1 MPRGKTLLTKIIKFI
16 EHTLLGIIVALLI
29 FLLSYPS
36 NIPSLNINTS
46 SAIASQVNSSFT
58 EKINAS
64 RLLKQGRELY
74 ETGQFFQA
82 IETWQ
87 QALDA
92 YQSLK
97 DTLKQSEV
105 MRYLSLAYQQLGQ
118 WKKANEAIT
127 TSLELLQTS
136 QAQETQ
142 LMPLFAQ
149 ALNSQGS
156 IQLAQGQ
163 EEKALSNWQQAAD
176 LYAQAGDQAGRIGS
190 LINQA
195 QAQQSLGLYL
205 RARQTLTKLE
215 EELRK
220 QPDQLLKSTG
230 LLSLGNVLRLV
241 GDLDKSRQVLAESL
255 ATAQN
260 LSSSPN
266 IGAILLSLGN
276 TARAQ
281 KDTQAAL
288 EYYQKAVTASNSLID
303 SVQARLNQFS
313 LFLENQLWSD
323 AKTLWPEIQREIIN
337 LPPSRI
343 KVYAQI
349 NFAQNLAKLKQ
360 SKDNNSPSW
369 LQIAQIAA
377 EASQQAETLGDLQA
391 KAYAL
396 GSFGGI
402 YELNQQWSEAQ
413 QLTEQ
418 ALNIAQAI
426 NAPDISYRWQ
436 WQLGRL
442 LKNQE
447 DIKGAIA
454 AYSEAVKTLKSLRSD
469 LVAINSQVQ
478 FSFRDSVEPVYREL
492 VGLLLQGEAS
502 QENLEQAR
510 KVIDSLQVAELDNF
524 FRTACLNGSPLQIE
538 RIDAKAALIY
548 PIILED
554 RLEVILSLPA
564 QPLRHY
570 ATPLKSG
577 QVRRTLALLRETLT
591 QPNLTATL
599 PLAQQVYEWLIRPA
613 EADLARS
620 QVETLT
626 FVLDGPLRNIP
637 MAVLFDG
644 QQYLV
649 EKYAIA
655 LTPGLELLKS
665 YPLKRGEIKVLKAG
679 LSQARLGFESIPYV
693 ESEIRQIQSQIPGE
707 VLLNQDFTKTQLQK
721 AIDRAPF
728 PVIHLAT
735 HGQFSSEAE
744 NTFILTWDEKIN
756 VKELS
761 ELLQTADLGRSKP
774 IELLV
779 LSACETA
786 KGDNRAAL
794 GLAGVA
800 VEAGVRS
807 TIATLWLVDD
817 QATAALMSRFY
828 EELSKSEVTK
838 AEALRRAQLSVLQNP
853 QYERKPFYWAPFV
866 LVGNWL

>member
-1 MPRGKTLLTKIIKFI
+1 MRRVIKFI
-16 EHTLLGIIVALLI
+16 GHTVLGVGVAVLVCLVSP
-29 FLLSYPS
+29 LN
-36 NIPSLNINTS
+36 NIPSLS
-46 SAIASQVNSSFT
+46 VGEPAAIASKVNSSPP
-58 EKINAS
+58 ESINAS
-64 RLLKQGRELY
+64 HLLKQGRELY
-74 ETGQFFQA
+74 ETGHFFQA
-82 IETWQ
+82 VETWQ
-87 QALDA
+87 QALET
-92 YQSLK
+92 YQSLG
-97 DTLKQSEV
+97 DSLKQSEV
-105 MRYLSLAYQQLGQ
+105 MRYLSLAHQQLGQ
-118 WKKANEAIT
+118 SKKANESIKASID
-127 TSLELLQTS
+127 LLQTS
-136 QAQETQ
+136 QAQRDTQ
-142 LMPLFAQ
+142 LRLPLLAQ
-149 ALNSQGS
+149 VLNTQGS
-156 IQLAQGQ
+156 LQLAQGQ
-163 EEKALSNWQQAAD
+163 EEQALSSWQQAAD
-176 LYAQAGDQAGRIGS
+176 IYAQAGDQAGRTGS

-241 GDLDKSRQVLAESL
+241 GDLDKSRQVLAEGLIAAQQL
-255 ATAQN
+255 A
-260 LSSSPN
+260 SPPN
-266 IGAILLSLGN
+266 ISATLLSLGN
-276 TARAQ
+276 TARDQ
-281 KDTQAAL
+281 QDTKAAL
-288 EYYQKAVTASNSLID
+288 EYYQQAITASNS
-303 SVQARLNQFS
+303 STGKVQARLNQFS
-313 LFLENQLWSD
+313 LLLENQLWSD
-323 AKTLWPEIQREIIN
+323 AQTLWPRIQAEIAN
-337 LPPSRI
+337 LPPSRTGI
-343 KVYAQI
+343 YAQI
-349 NFAQNLAKLKQ
+349 NFAQNLAKLRQ
-360 SKDNNSPSW
+360 TKDKNSPSW

-377 EASQQAETLGDLQA
+377 QASQQAETLGDLQA
-391 KAYAL
+391 QAYAL

-402 YELNQQWSEAQ
+402 YELNKQWLEAQ

-418 ALNIAQAI
+418 ALNLAQAI

-442 LKNQE
+442 LKTQG

-492 VGLLLQGEAS
+492 VGLLLREEAT
-502 QENLEQAR
+502 QKHLEQAR
-510 KVIDSLQVAELDNF
+510 KVIESLQVAELDNF
-524 FRTACLNGSPLQIE
+524 FRAACLDASPLQIE
-538 RIDAKAALIY
+538 EIDAKAALIY

-570 ATPLKSG
+570 ATSLEPG

-591 QPNLTATL
+591 KRNAIATL

-613 EADLARS
+613 EEYLAEV

-626 FVLDGPLRNIP
+626 FVLDGSLRNIP
-637 MAVLFDG
+637 MAVLYDG

-693 ESEIRQIQSQIPGE
+693 EAEIKQIQSQIPGE
-707 VLLNQDFTKTQLQK
+707 VLLNQDFTKTQLRH
-721 AIDRAPF
+721 AIDQAPF
-728 PVIHLAT
+728 PIIHLAT

-744 NTFILTWDEKIN
+744 DTFILTWDEKIN
-756 VKELS
+756 VEELS
-761 ELLQTADLGRSKP
+761 ELLQTADLQRSKP

-786 KGDNRAAL
+786 QGDNRAAL

-800 VEAGVRS
+800 VKAGVRS

-817 QATAALMSRFY
+817 QATANLMSRFY

-853 QYERKPFYWAPFV
+853 QYERNPFYWAPFV